1 MVLRRTDGFFQE
13 APQLNQR
20 LSLHGL
26 YANLYI
32 VFSPC
37 NVSNPPN
44 SVAFL
49 LQFLTS
55 AFKMSANPRHVTRKE
70 RLICET
76 RPVQSSFRYG
86 RVDPSNPDP
95 CAGASV
101 RVVFRGQYPPEFAL
115 ALRVPFLSVVAHSPV
130 VASASNNQYFN
141 MKSNQ
146 KTNCLSSYNN
156 FCNTVDTILGASDL

>member
-1 MVLRRTDGFFQE
+1 
-13 APQLNQR
+13 
-20 LSLHGL
+20 
-26 YANLYI
+26 
-32 VFSPC
+32 
-37 NVSNPPN
+37 
-44 SVAFL
+44 
-49 LQFLTS
+49 
-55 AFKMSANPRHVTRKE
+55 MSANPRHVTRKE

-115 ALRVPFLSVVAHSPV
+115 ALRVTFLSVVAHSPV

-146 KTNCLSSYNN
+146 KTKLLVKLYD
-156 FCNTVDTILGASDL
+156 FLQYGGHNTGCVRLASLGLPRGAHSGEPLTRAKRTTTHRSRSDVVYLGPAPK